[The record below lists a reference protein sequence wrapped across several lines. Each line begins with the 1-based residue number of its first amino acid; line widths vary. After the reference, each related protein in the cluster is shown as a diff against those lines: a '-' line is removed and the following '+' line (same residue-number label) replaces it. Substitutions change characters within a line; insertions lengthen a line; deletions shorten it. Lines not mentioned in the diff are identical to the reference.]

1 MLANHK
7 INACYLLFQAHRST
21 SSMSEHAISIFT
33 FLENNL
39 LSLPS
44 YVFVLFLH
52 LLQIFRIHNLSDSF
66 NSLLVF
72 DLSLLLSLSS
82 SPIHSLFP
90 ALSLSLCLNYPHLSS
105 VFYSLSHLSFSL
117 LSSPLPFSTTLA
129 EGLLVRAEKAID
141 AQTSHILALTA
152 ELQAQ
157 QALISKVWSIH
168 NFISSI
174 SIYCLSM
181 FLSSYPTLFAPFFL
195 PLFLLFY
202 PTFTYNRPQ
211 SILFLILYVLFT
223 ITPLGRFSSWIS
235 WRSCQ
240 HGSSFC
246 CRGTDSIIINILN
259 VGMKGPM

>member
-1 MLANHK
+1 
-7 INACYLLFQAHRST
+7 
-21 SSMSEHAISIFT
+21 MSE
-33 FLENNL
+33 
-39 LSLPS
+39 LPS
-44 YVFVLFLH
+44 S
-52 LLQIFRIHNLSDSF
+52 IIR
-66 NSLLVF
+66 
-72 DLSLLLSLSS
+72 LLLTL
-82 SPIHSLFP
+82 SPIF
-90 ALSLSLCLNYPHLSS
+90 LS
-105 VFYSLSHLSFSL
+105 SL

-168 NFISSI
+168 NFISSF

-181 FLSSYPTLFAPFFL
+181 FFSSFPTLFAPFFL
-195 PLFLLFY
+195 PFFLLFY
-202 PTFTYNRPQ
+202 LTFTYNRPQ